1 MERNDSFGG
10 VPPGWQTRIKSGTWV
25 TSLRGKLFAKSLW
38 GCLNN
43 VEIQVFPGG
52 YVIDWNLFQG
62 HNATEKGSVLV
73 ARIVNNLSWS
83 AS

>member
-1 MERNDSFGG
+1 MADQDKEWDLGNKS
-10 VPPGWQTRIKSGTWV
+10 PGQIICRQPSGLPEQCGDT
-25 TSLRGKLFAKSLW
+25 G
-38 GCLNN
+38 
-43 VEIQVFPGG
+43 FPGG